1 MLIHKRLKT
10 LIAKLKLS
18 QLEIADAFNNGQPF
32 CQ

>member
-1 MLIHKRLKT
+1 MLIHKQPKT

-18 QLEIADAFNNGQPF
+18 RLEIADAFNNGQPF